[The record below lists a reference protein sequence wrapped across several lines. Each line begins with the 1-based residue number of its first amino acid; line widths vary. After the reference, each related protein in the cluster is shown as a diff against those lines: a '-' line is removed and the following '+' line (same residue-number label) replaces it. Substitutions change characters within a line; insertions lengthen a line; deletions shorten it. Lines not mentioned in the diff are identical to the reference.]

1 MLKNISIIFILILF
15 FISGIKKL
23 LNFNS
28 TVKLLKLKFP
38 IKLPF
43 VFYQISIVGVIL
55 LLTFGSMFL
64 IYSSFTDKFKK
75 ISCYIVIL
83 FILFTL
89 FATLMFHPPTDKTQ
103 QIQFMK
109 NISIIGAFLLLLSV
123 TSRGIN
129 IF

>member
-15 FISGIKKL
+15 LISGFNKL

-43 VFYQISIVGVIL
+43 VFYQIAIIGVIL

-64 IYSSFTDKFKK
+64 IYSSITDKFKK
-75 ISCYIVIL
+75 ISCYVIIC
-83 FILFTL
+83 FILFTVT
-89 FATLMFHPPTDKTQ
+89 ATMLFHPPTDKTQ

>member
-15 FISGIKKL
+15 LISGFNKL

-43 VFYQISIVGVIL
+43 VFYQIAIIGVIL

-64 IYSSFTDKFKK
+64 IYSSITDKFKK
-75 ISCYIVIL
+75 ISCYVIIC
-83 FILFTL
+83 FILFTVT
-89 FATLMFHPPTDKTQ
+89 ATMLFHPPTDKTQ

-109 NISIIGAFLLLLSV
+109 NISIIGALLLLLSV
-123 TSRGIN
+123 ASSGIN

>member
-43 VFYQISIVGVIL
+43 VFYQIAIVGVIL

>member
-15 FISGIKKL
+15 IISGFKKL
-23 LNFNS
+23 FNFNS
-28 TVKLLKLKFP
+28 TAKLLKSKFP
-38 IKLPF
+38 VNLPLLLH
-43 VFYQISIVGVIL
+43 QIAIIGVII
-55 LLTFGSMFL
+55 LLTIGSFFL

-75 ISCYIVIL
+75 ISCYIIIC
-83 FILFTL
+83 FIIFTVT
-89 FATLMFHPPTDKTQ
+89 ATIMFHPPTDKTQ